1 MSEIFQ
7 CIDAATGYCPCV
19 LAETM
24 ECVTCSQLQ
33 GKNFCDC
40 EWNGLCILNEYYM
53 NNKKIKENRKHYEGI
68 LVQKKKIEDKLYL
81 LKIETEQNLVENL
94 NRAGSYII
102 LRGKG
107 EENYF
112 DVPMSVLNTE
122 KSKYIYIL
130 YQIKGCKTKVLNNSN
145 KYIIRGPY
153 WNGVLGIE
161 NLKKIKNSN
170 CLVISKGMGQAS
182 IIPVIKEMLR
192 NNNKI
197 ILFSDKGDLSS
208 NYVYDSIKEENIEK
222 NKVSINEKKIR
233 KTIKEKDIKLI
244 FSAGS
249 DLLHESVYKIFKDI
263 NKNIKFMTTNNY
275 KICCGEGVCGSC
287 TNRTTKGKRVKVCK
301 SKVSQKN
308 FIN

>member
-122 KSKYIYIL
+122 KVSIYIYF
-130 YQIKGCKTKVLNNSN
+130 IK
-145 KYIIRGPY
+145 
-153 WNGVLGIE
+153 
-161 NLKKIKNSN
+161 
-170 CLVISKGMGQAS
+170 
-182 IIPVIKEMLR
+182 
-192 NNNKI
+192 
-197 ILFSDKGDLSS
+197 
-208 NYVYDSIKEENIEK
+208 
-222 NKVSINEKKIR
+222 
-233 KTIKEKDIKLI
+233 
-244 FSAGS
+244 
-249 DLLHESVYKIFKDI
+249 
-263 NKNIKFMTTNNY
+263 
-275 KICCGEGVCGSC
+275 
-287 TNRTTKGKRVKVCK
+287 
-301 SKVSQKN
+301 
-308 FIN
+308 